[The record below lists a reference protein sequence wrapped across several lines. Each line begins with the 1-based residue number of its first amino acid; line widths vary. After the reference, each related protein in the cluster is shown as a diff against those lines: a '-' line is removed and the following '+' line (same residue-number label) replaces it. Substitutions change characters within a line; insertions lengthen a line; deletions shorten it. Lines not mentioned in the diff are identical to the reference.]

1 MPTAS
6 SNNAALKA
14 VALETVAI
22 EATWI
27 GAALPRGTGKARVH
41 SVYRSAINFAL
52 EGSDCL
58 AALTWRAGE
67 GLPNAIA
74 LTAGPDSRVRR
85 DFRIWALGEGATGF
99 LDDGSLA
106 LESRE
111 ARLLVDLRRARR
123 GARETLPVVSR
134 LGRAHRCAVAALS
147 RIQAEL
153 GCDLRIDALLGD
165 GSAPTPMGRRLAS
178 AARAIGKA
186 ALGDLPAS
194 AVGGILGLGCGLT
207 PSGDD
212 FLCGFLC
219 GTLCA
224 ASEQGALGGISP
236 AAALG
241 EAIERG
247 IEATGE
253 ISASLLRCSARGFF
267 PPDLHR
273 AARAIATGDETAAA
287 AAIGR
292 ICGMGHSSGADT
304 ATGFLYGLAVLTA
317 PETFPSLSRG

>member
-1 MPTAS
+1 MPTA
-6 SNNAALKA
+6 NANSAFLEA
-14 VALETVAI
+14 VAL

-27 GAALPRGTGKARVH
+27 GAALPRGAGKARVH

-74 LTAGPDSRVRR
+74 ITAGPDSRVRS
-85 DFRIWALGEGATGF
+85 DFRTWALGEGATGF
-99 LDDGSLA
+99 LDELSLA

-111 ARLLVDLRRARR
+111 AGLRVDLRRARR
-123 GARETLPVVSR
+123 GAREALPVVSR

-153 GCDLRIDALLGD
+153 DCDLRIDVLLDD
-165 GSAPTPMGRRLAS
+165 GSAPTPMGRRLAW
-178 AARAIGKA
+178 AARAIGEA
-186 ALGDLPAS
+186 ALGDLPAV

-219 GTLCA
+219 GALCA
-224 ASEQGALGGISP
+224 AGGHGALHGISP

-241 EAIERG
+241 EAMERG

-253 ISASLLRCSARGFF
+253 ISASLLRCAARGYF
-267 PPDLHR
+267 PLDLHR
-273 AARAIATGDETAAA
+273 AAEAIATEDEVAAA
-287 AAIGR
+287 EAIGR
-292 ICGMGHSSGADT
+292 LCGIGHSSGADT

-317 PETFPSLSRG
+317 PETFPRLSRR